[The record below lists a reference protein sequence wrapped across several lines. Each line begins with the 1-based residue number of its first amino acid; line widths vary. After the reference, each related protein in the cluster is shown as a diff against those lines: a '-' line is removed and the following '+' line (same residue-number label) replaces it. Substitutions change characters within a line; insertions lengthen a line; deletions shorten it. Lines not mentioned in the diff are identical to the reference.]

1 VANSERIR
9 SKVLVA
15 ATLGLVLGLL
25 GSLLGVQWPLAVA
38 GAVALGGL
46 LAASWRERL
55 LWASAGVVAGCAA
68 YLVAGLALSATGL
81 PGSGAGA
88 G

>member
-1 VANSERIR
+1 MAKSERIR
-9 SKVLVA
+9 SEVVVA

-25 GSLLGVQWPLAVA
+25 GSSLGVQWPLTVA

-55 LWASAGVVAGCAA
+55 LWASVGVVAGCAA
-68 YLVAGLALSATGL
+68 YLAVGLALSGTGL